1 MKPETSLPRDFEP
14 YIDEAHKLRAEYIA
28 GLLHAG
34 FAALAGLKQ
43 KVAKPATR
51 RSRSGDFCSQG

>member
-1 MKPETSLPRDFEP
+1 MKPETSLPRDFER
-14 YIDEAHKLRAEYIA
+14 YIVEAHKLRAEYIA

-43 KVAKPATR
+43 KVTKPATSQPQR
-51 RSRSGDFCSQG
+51 GGFCSQG

>member
-1 MKPETSLPRDFEP
+1 MKPETRLLCDFAP

-43 KVAKPATR
+43 KVARPATH
-51 RSRSGDFCSQG
+51 RSQSGDFCSQG